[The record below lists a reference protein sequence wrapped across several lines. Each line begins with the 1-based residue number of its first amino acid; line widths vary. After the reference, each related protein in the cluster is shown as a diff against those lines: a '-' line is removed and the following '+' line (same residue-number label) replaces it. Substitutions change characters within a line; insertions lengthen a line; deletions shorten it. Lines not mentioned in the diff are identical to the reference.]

1 MLRFGF
7 QKSSLFVLLSSQRWE
22 TSTTRRSFRTAISTS
37 PGGELSESLKARG
50 YTDVFL
56 DPERLEAGREWNKAL
71 LKDLVSAEHLI
82 VIWSSNAKAS
92 EWVAHERARLEAARD
107 KDNSRLIIHINS
119 TLRPMCSQRIRTF
132 NSV

>member
-1 MLRFGF
+1 MGKFDYKAF
-7 QKSSLFVLLSSQRWE
+7 
-22 TSTTRRSFRTAISTS
+22 ISYS
-37 PGGELSESLKARG
+37 HLDKPWAEKLAESLKARG
-50 YTDVFL
+50 YKDVFL
-56 DPERLEAGREWNKAL
+56 DSERLEAGREWNKAL
-71 LKDLVSAEHLI
+71 LKDLVSSEHLI

>member
-1 MLRFGF
+1 
-7 QKSSLFVLLSSQRWE
+7 
-22 TSTTRRSFRTAISTS
+22 
-37 PGGELSESLKARG
+37 
-50 YTDVFL
+50 VFL
-56 DPERLEAGREWNKAL
+56 DSERLEAGREWNKAL
-71 LKDLVSAEHLI
+71 LKDLVSSEHLI
-82 VIWSSNAKAS
+82 VIWPSNAKAS